1 MRARRETLG
10 GLAAVVRSSS
20 IVLASLGA
28 VAVTF
33 LAGWI
38 GNAPIPPE
46 KPRKG
51 EPAPTCYGDWVRLWH
66 RRPEKLPEQTAE
78 GRPMFVLEIIH
89 TKERIELTPTRDDGG
104 FSQEDLDRASF
115 ALRDPGNDV
124 QVPID
129 SRVLDLAYRLETHF
143 SSRSLRIISA
153 FRASSPRSNHGK
165 GRALDLVVPG
175 AADQEVAQYAQSLGF
190 VGVGLYPSSG
200 FVHVDSRPRS
210 YFWLDRSGPGQ
221 RTRAVPVLAKQAE
234 ASDRKALARGELPPG
249 TTLPA
254 EPEQMAHIVEAPNSP
269 RLAE

>member
-1 MRARRETLG
+1 
-10 GLAAVVRSSS
+10 VRSSS
-20 IVLASLGA
+20 IVVASLGA
-28 VAVTF
+28 VGVTF

-38 GNAPIPPE
+38 GNAPMAPE
-46 KPRKG
+46 KPRKA
-51 EPAPTCYGDWVRLWH
+51 EPAPTCYSDWVQLWH
-66 RRPEKLPEQTAE
+66 RRPDRMPGETAE
-78 GRPMFVLEIIH
+78 GRPMFVMEIIH

-129 SRVLDLAYRLETHF
+129 GRVLDLAYRLETHF

-175 AADQEVAQYAQSLGF
+175 AADSEVATYAESLGF
-190 VGVGLYPSSG
+190 TGVGLYPISG

-210 YFWLDRSGPGQ
+210 YFWVDRSGPGQ
-221 RTRAVPVLAKQAE
+221 RGRVVPVLMKQAE
-234 ASDRKALARGELPPG
+234 ASDKRALARGELPPG
-249 TTLPA
+249 TTLPP
-254 EPEQMAHIVEAPNSP
+254 EPEQMAHVVEAPNSP